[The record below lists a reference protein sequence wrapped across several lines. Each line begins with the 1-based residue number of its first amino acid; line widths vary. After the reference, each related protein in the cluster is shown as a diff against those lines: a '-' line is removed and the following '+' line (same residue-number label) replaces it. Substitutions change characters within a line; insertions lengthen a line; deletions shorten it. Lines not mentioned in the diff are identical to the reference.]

1 MKTAYLGELMKRGWA
16 LLGAVL
22 AIAIAWTVSTAMAAP
37 ATPESSAEHL
47 VSVYDRGE
55 EHAVLTRGATVAD
68 ALKDADIDVDPA
80 DIVEPALTEKLIAKT
95 YHVNVYRARPV
106 VVEDGNTRIR
116 VMTAE
121 QSPRQIAAAAKVT
134 LYDEDI
140 TKVQRVD
147 DVINDGGAGLK
158 LKIDRA
164 TPFSFVLYGKKL
176 DAHTQ
181 AKTVGE
187 MLAEK
192 KVKLA
197 AQDGSNLPMST
208 PIVAGMSVEV
218 WRNGVQTITQ
228 EEEVTMPIRQV
239 KSADQ
244 PVGFK
249 QVQTPGKPGK
259 KQVSYELNLQ
269 NGKEISRKEIQTVV
283 TLQPIE
289 QVEIVGT
296 KSVLP
301 VGSHEDWMAAAG
313 IAPGDWG
320 YVNYIV
326 MREGGWEPCKVQG
339 GAIDCSYSGSM
350 GYGIVQAT
358 PGGKMVSAG
367 ADWRTNP
374 ITQLKWA
381 NGYAVGRY
389 GSWAGAYNHWLS
401 SHNW

>member
-1 MKTAYLGELMKRGWA
+1 MKRVWA
-16 LLGAVL
+16 LTGAIL
-22 AIAIAWTVSTAMAAP
+22 AMAIAWTVSTAMAAP
-37 ATPESSAEHL
+37 ATPAASDEHL

-55 EHAVLTRGATVAD
+55 EHAVLTHGATVED
-68 ALKDADIDVDPA
+68 ALKDAKVTVDPA
-80 DIVEPALTEKLIAKT
+80 DIVEPARSEKLIAKT

-134 LYDEDI
+134 LYDEDN
-140 TKVQRVD
+140 TKLQRVD
-147 DVINDGGAGLK
+147 DVIGDGGAGLK
-158 LKIDRA
+158 LVIDRA

-187 MLAEK
+187 MLAGK
-192 KVKLA
+192 NVKLA
-197 AQDGSNLPMST
+197 AQDGSNVPMST
-208 PIVAGMSVEV
+208 PIVAGMTVEV
-218 WRNGVQTITQ
+218 WRNGVQTMTQ
-228 EEEVTMPIRQV
+228 EEEIAMPVREV

-244 PVGFK
+244 PIGFR
-249 QVQTPGKPGK
+249 QVQTAGKPGK

-269 NGKEISRKEIQTVV
+269 NGKEVSRKEIQTVV
-283 TLQPIE
+283 TTQPIE

-296 KSVLP
+296 KFALP
-301 VGSHEDWMAAAG
+301 SGSHEDWMAAAG
-313 IAPGDWG
+313 IAPSDYG

-326 MREGGWEPCKVQG
+326 IHEGGWEPCKVQG
-339 GAIDCSYSGSM
+339 GSINCEYGGSM
-350 GYGIVQAT
+350 GYGLVQAT

-367 ADWRTNP
+367 GDWRTNP
-374 ITQLKWA
+374 ITQLRWA
-381 NGYAVGRY
+381 SGYAVGRY

>member
-1 MKTAYLGELMKRGWA
+1 MKRWWA
-16 LLGAVL
+16 LAGAIL
-22 AIAIAWTVSTAMAAP
+22 TIAVAWTVSTAMAAP
-37 ATPESSAEHL
+37 ATPEASDEHL

-68 ALKDADIDVDPA
+68 ALKDAKITVDPA
-80 DIVEPALTEKLIAKT
+80 DIVEPAPSEKLIAKT

-140 TKVQRVD
+140 TKLARVD

-158 LKIDRA
+158 LTINRA

-181 AKTVGE
+181 AKTVGD
-187 MLAEK
+187 MLAQK
-192 KVKLA
+192 GVKLA
-197 AQDGSNLPMST
+197 SQDGSNVPMNT
-208 PIVAGMSVEV
+208 PIVAGMTVEV

-228 EEEVTMPIRQV
+228 EEEVAMPVREV

-244 PVGFK
+244 PIGFK

-259 KQVSYELNLQ
+259 KMVSYEMNLQ
-269 NGKEISRKEIQTVV
+269 NGKEVSRKEIQTVV
-283 TLQPIE
+283 TLQPVE

-296 KSVLP
+296 KFALP
-301 VGSHEDWMAAAG
+301 SGSHEDWMAAAG
-313 IAPGDWG
+313 IAPSDYG

-326 MREGGWEPCKVQG
+326 MHEGGWEPCKVQG
-339 GAIDCSYSGSM
+339 GAINCDYAGSM
-350 GYGIVQAT
+350 GYGVVQAT

-374 ITQLKWA
+374 ITQLRWA
-381 NGYAVGRY
+381 SAYAVGRY